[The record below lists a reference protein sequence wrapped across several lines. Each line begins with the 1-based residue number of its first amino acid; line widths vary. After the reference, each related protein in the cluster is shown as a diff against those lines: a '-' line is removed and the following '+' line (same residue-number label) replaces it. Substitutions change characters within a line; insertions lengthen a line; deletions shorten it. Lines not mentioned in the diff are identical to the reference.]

1 LEECNICGA
10 KDAQRKARI
19 EGVILVVCDNCV
31 KLGEEITIIKIKQ
44 VKKTPK
50 IIEESQDVVVHYFF
64 KIIKTEREKRNMTQ
78 EELARKLN
86 EKLSVIRRIEEGW
99 EPPISLIKKLEK
111 FFKID
116 LIEKV
121 EKKKINKRQ
130 EQRKLTIGDIVEVN

>member
-1 LEECNICGA
+1 MEECNICGA